1 MNNKTVSLGSVVALF
16 AVAMGSSIT
25 VFSTA
30 STPAKIAMFAIGLM
44 AGILLGRFMNQ
55 RSINTQS

>member
-1 MNNKTVSLGSVVALF
+1 MKPISIGSIIALF
-16 AVAMGSSIT
+16 AVAMGSSVT

-44 AGILLGRFMNQ
+44 AGILIGRLVSQ
-55 RSINTQS
+55 ESAKTAS